1 VDWLSDEDLMLRA
14 QQGNR
19 KALDVLVTRY
29 YKPLLNFAY
38 RHTGSRDRAADM
50 VQKTFVRVCSSART
64 YQPGRKF
71 STWVYT
77 IATNLCKDE
86 LRRKQVRREASL
98 DEIEEKTGDITRFTE
113 TRSGEDLALEG
124 ISSERLWE
132 EVRNL
137 PEKFATPLLLHFRQG
152 LGYNEIA
159 DVMGVPIG
167 TVKSWT
173 FHAVRRLRKRLVEE
187 EFS

>member
-1 VDWLSDEDLMLRA
+1 MLRT
-14 QQGNR
+14 QRGDR
-19 KALDVLVTRY
+19 KALDVLVRRY
-29 YKPLLNFAY
+29 YNPLLNFAL
-38 RHTGSRDRAADM
+38 RQTGDRDKAADM
-50 VQKTFVRVCSSART
+50 VQKTFVRVFSSART
-64 YQPGRKF
+64 YQPGKKF

-77 IATNLCKDE
+77 ITINLCKDD

-113 TRSGEDLALEG
+113 TESGEDIALEG

-132 EVRNL
+132 EVRKL

-159 DVMGVPIG
+159 EAMGVPIG